1 MYTKY
6 IEKIIATVADN
17 TEVSAEDI
25 VSKSRKETVSF
36 ARKLFVSCCYRYSIP
51 TSAIANY
58 LKRSNDGIRKL
69 YISYVQCVLSSVEKN
84 TERVI
89 TDKLDSYFI
98 DKPISK

>member
-1 MYTKY
+1 MYRAY
-6 IEKIIATVADN
+6 IEKIITTVAEV
-17 TEVSAEDI
+17 TEISAEDI
-25 VSKSRKETVSF
+25 VSKSRAETVSF

-51 TSAIANY
+51 TSAIAAY

-69 YISYVQCVLSSVEKN
+69 YISLVQNNLSNVEKN

-98 DKPISK
+98 EHPISK

>member
-51 TSAIANY
+51 TSAIAND
-58 LKRSNDGIRKL
+58 LNRSNDGIRKL
-69 YISYVQCVLSSVEKN
+69 YISYIQYVLSSVEKN

-89 TDKLDSYFI
+89 TEKLDSFFI
-98 DKPISK
+98 DKDKSD

>member
-58 LKRSNDGIRKL
+58 LNRSNDGIRKL
-69 YISYVQCVLSSVEKN
+69 YISYVQYVLSSVEKN

-89 TDKLDSYFI
+89 TEKLDSFFI
-98 DKPISK
+98 DKDKSD

>member
-6 IEKIIATVADN
+6 IEKIIATVSDN

-25 VSKSRKETVSF
+25 VSKSRRETVSF

-58 LKRSNDGIRKL
+58 LNRSNDGIRKL
-69 YISYVQCVLSSVEKN
+69 YISYVQYTLSSVEKN

-89 TDKLDSYFI
+89 TEKLDSFFI
-98 DKPISK
+98 DKDKSD

>member
-1 MYTKY
+1 MYGKY
-6 IEKIIATVADN
+6 IEKIIATVAEV
-17 TEVSAEDI
+17 TEISAEDI
-25 VSKSRKETVSF
+25 VSKSRAETVSF

-69 YISYVQCVLSSVEKN
+69 YISLVQFSLSNVQKN